1 MGRRADGT
9 FNTAPLKRYPVA
21 FCRALGSI
29 IHNSAEYIPH
39 IPANN
44 DEYEQVFDE
53 LRSLYL
59 ASYENDDDG
68 ADYHPKRPPK
78 ENN

>member
-29 IHNSAEYIPH
+29 IYHSAESISHMHTY
-39 IPANN
+39 N
-44 DEYEQVFDE
+44 DEYEQTFDE
-53 LRSLYL
+53 LRRLYME
-59 ASYENDDDG
+59 SYENDDDG
-68 ADYHPKRPPK
+68 ADYHPKEAPK
-78 ENN
+78 RT